1 LKSYL
6 TKKKKKKEE
15 EEVEEKNKDSV
26 QTKEL
31 LSTNYICCSSSGAS
45 VYVCVCERER
55 ESERERDQFNLEKL
69 VEGSPSSVL
78 QIQQNQFCI
87 LEFAQ
92 Q

>member
-1 LKSYL
+1 
-6 TKKKKKKEE
+6 
-15 EEVEEKNKDSV
+15 
-26 QTKEL
+26 
-31 LSTNYICCSSSGAS
+31 